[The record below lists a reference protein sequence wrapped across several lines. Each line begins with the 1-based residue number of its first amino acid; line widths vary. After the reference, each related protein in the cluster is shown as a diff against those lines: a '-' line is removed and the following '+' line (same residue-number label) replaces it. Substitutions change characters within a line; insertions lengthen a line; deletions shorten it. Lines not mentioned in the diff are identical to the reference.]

1 MLPPRVQVCYTWLT
15 LINSMLDYLYVPFTQ
30 PMDIDGWPT
39 LADMIISN
47 KRVVAMLAYD
57 ADQQKVRCYHIAF
70 RIVGAFHAARQITHA
85 EIDHA
90 DPMVA

>member
-1 MLPPRVQVCYTWLT
+1 MLPPRPRVWYTWLT
-15 LINSMLDYLYVPFTQ
+15 LVNRMLDYLYVPPTQ

-57 ADQQKVRCYHIAF
+57 ADQKKVRCCDIVF
-70 RIVGAFHAARQITHA
+70 RTVGVSRSAT
-85 EIDHA
+85 DHTC
-90 DPMVA
+90 